1 LFFFVS
7 NLREQTTW
15 PIHFKIQKQ
24 TILKIKIM
32 RQFLKFTLATI
43 VGVFLASILSMFIL
57 FGIAGA
63 IGSSS
68 EKVTEVSENSV
79 YQLDLEGTLVDR
91 SEENPF
97 SGAFA
102 EALGQDEQ
110 KVIGLDDVLANI
122 QKAKKNENI
131 KGIYLKGGMLMGGF
145 ASIKEIRDALV
156 DFKKSGKFVVAYADN
171 YMQKNYYLAT
181 VADKILINPQGMVEL
196 KGLSAELMFFK
207 NTLDKLG
214 IEMQVVKVGTYKSAV
229 EPYINTKMSDANR
242 EQVSIFLGSIWK
254 NMVGEISKSR
264 KISPENLNLY
274 ADEMMMFQPTE
285 KSKQYNLVDSLVFA
299 DEVDS
304 IIGKYT
310 KDFKIVKHND
320 MCNVPEDVK
329 FEKDKVGIIYAVGG
343 IDSGDSEGINSEKL
357 VETINEVANDSS
369 VKAVVFRVSSPGGSA
384 YGSEQIWR
392 ALTLLKAK
400 KPLIVSMGD
409 YAASGGYYISCMADK
424 IVAQPTTITGSI
436 GIFGLI
442 PNMEGLNNKLGFT
455 YDGVKTNKM
464 GDAISVNRKFTPEE
478 RDLMQNYVNRG
489 YELFVK
495 RCADGRKKTPD
506 QIKAIAEG
514 RVWTGEDALK
524 IGLVDK
530 IGGMDLALKLAVEKA
545 KLKTY
550 MIKDFPVKED
560 FFTKLMKDFDTSLE
574 TRILKSQLGDDYK
587 LLKKAQELKQLSG
600 IQARMPFDF
609 EIK

>member
-1 LFFFVS
+1 M
-7 NLREQTTW
+7 
-15 PIHFKIQKQ
+15 K
-24 TILKIKIM
+24 
-32 RQFLKFTLATI
+32 QFLKFTMATI
-43 VGVFLASILSMFIL
+43 LGVFLASILSMLLF

-63 IGSSS
+63 IAGSS
-68 EKVTEVSENSV
+68 EEVVEITENSV

-97 SGAFA
+97 AGAFA
-102 EALGQDEQ
+102 EAFGQDEQ

-122 QKAKKNENI
+122 RKAKENENV
-131 KGIYLKGGMLMGGF
+131 KGIYLKGGMLMGGY
-145 ASIKEIRDALV
+145 ASLKEIRDALV
-156 DFKKSGKFVVAYADN
+156 DFKKSGKFIVAYADN
-171 YMQKNYYLAT
+171 YMQKNYYLAS
-181 VADKILINPQGMVEL
+181 VADKVLINPEGMLEL

-242 EQVSIFLGSIWK
+242 EQVNVFLGSIWK
-254 NMVGEISKSR
+254 NMVSHISKSR
-264 KISPENLNLY
+264 KITPENINLY
-274 ADEMMMFQPTE
+274 ADEMMMFQPTA
-285 KSKQYNLVDSLVFA
+285 KLKQYALVDSLVYA

-304 IIGKYT
+304 IIGKFV
-310 KDFKIVKHND
+310 KDFKLVEHAD
-320 MCNVPEDVK
+320 MNKVADNEK
-329 FEKDKVGIIYAVGG
+329 FEKNKVGVIYAVGA
-343 IDSGDSEGINSEKL
+343 IDGGDSEGINSEKL
-357 VETINEVANDSS
+357 VETINEVAKDSS

-392 ALTLLKAK
+392 ALTQLKAK
-400 KPLIVSMGD
+400 KPLVVSMGD
-409 YAASGGYYISCMADK
+409 YAASGGYYISCMADQ
-424 IVAQPTTITGSI
+424 IVAQPNTITGSI

-442 PNMEGLNNKLGFT
+442 PNIEGLNNKLGFT
-455 YDGVKTNKM
+455 YDVVKTNKM

-478 RDLMQNYVNRG
+478 RYLMQGYVNRG

-495 RCADGRKKTPD
+495 RCADGRKKSTD

-530 IGGMDLALKLAVEKA
+530 IGGMDEALKIAVSKA
-545 KLKTY
+545 KLKAY
-550 MIKDFPVKED
+550 MVKEFPVKED
-560 FFTKLMKDFDTSLE
+560 FFTKLMKDFDSSVE

-587 LLKKAQELKQLSG
+587 LLRKAQELKQING
-600 IQARMPFDF
+600 IQARMPFEF

>member
-1 LFFFVS
+1 
-7 NLREQTTW
+7 
-15 PIHFKIQKQ
+15 
-24 TILKIKIM
+24 M

-43 VGVFLASILSMFIL
+43 VGIFLASILSMLIL

-156 DFKKSGKFVVAYADN
+156 DFKKSGKFVVAYSDN

-181 VADKILINPQGMVEL
+181 VADKVLINPQGMVEL

-264 KISPENLNLY
+264 KITPENLNLY

-310 KDFKIVKHND
+310 KDFKILKHND

-329 FEKDKVGIIYAVGG
+329 YEKDKVGIIYAVGG

-357 VETINEVANDSS
+357 VETINEVAKDSS

-442 PNMEGLNNKLGFT
+442 PNIEGLNNKLGFT

-524 IGLVDK
+524 IGLVDN

>member
-1 LFFFVS
+1 
-7 NLREQTTW
+7 
-15 PIHFKIQKQ
+15 
-24 TILKIKIM
+24 M

-156 DFKKSGKFVVAYADN
+156 DFKKSGKFVIAYADN

-357 VETINEVANDSS
+357 VETINEVTNDSS

-506 QIKAIAEG
+506 QIKVIAEG